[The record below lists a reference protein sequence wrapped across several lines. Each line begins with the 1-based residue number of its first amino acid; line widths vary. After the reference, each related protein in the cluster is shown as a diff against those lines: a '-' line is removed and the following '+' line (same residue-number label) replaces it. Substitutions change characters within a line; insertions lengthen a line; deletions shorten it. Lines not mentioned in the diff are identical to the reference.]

1 MSLFLSK
8 LKEITAS
15 IIQGSGLGPASYSV
29 NASDLHPVNILNSM
43 GKFAD
48 DTYLIVA
55 GKNAATRIAEIEN
68 VQNWATANN
77 LLLNH
82 SKSAEIIFTR
92 PRLNQIVKNSLPHPV
107 LGIPR
112 VSSIKLLGVTISEN
126 LSVSD
131 HVRATIGSCA
141 QSLYALR
148 MLRAHGLDSHSVQTV
163 YNAIVM
169 SKLLYASPAW
179 YGFTSKEDR
188 DRIDSFMKKS
198 SKFAFAPPDQ
208 TSFASLCE
216 KLDDKMFEKVSL
228 DEHHVLHCLLPPVN
242 VTGHNLR
249 RRTHSFVLPAK
260 CKTVLQDK
268 NFFKRVLYKDSY

>member
-1 MSLFLSK
+1 
-8 LKEITAS
+8 
-15 IIQGSGLGPASYSV
+15 
-29 NASDLHPVNILNSM
+29 M

-68 VQNWATANN
+68 VQIWVTANN
-77 LLLNH
+77 LRLNH
-82 SKSAEIIFTR
+82 SKSAEIILIR
-92 PRLNQIVKNSLPHPV
+92 PKLHQIVKKNSLPHPV
-107 LGIPR
+107 LRIPR
-112 VSSIKLLGVTISEN
+112 VSSIKILGVTINEN

-148 MLRAHGLDSHSVQTV
+148 LLRLDNHSVQTV
-163 YNAIVM
+163 YNAVVM

-188 DRIDSFMKKS
+188 DRIDLFMKKS
-198 SKFAFAPPDQ
+198 SKSAFAPPNQ

-216 KLDDKMFEKVSL
+216 KLDDKMFEKVSM
-228 DEHHVLHCLLPPVN
+228 DEHHVLHHLLPPVN
-242 VTGHNLR
+242 VTGHNLCR
-249 RRTHSFVLPAK
+249 RAHSFVLRAK

-268 NFFKRVLYKDSY
+268 NFFKRDLYKDSY

>member
-1 MSLFLSK
+1 M
-8 LKEITAS
+8 
-15 IIQGSGLGPASYSV
+15 
-29 NASDLHPVNILNSM
+29 
-43 GKFAD
+43 
-48 DTYLIVA
+48 
-55 GKNAATRIAEIEN
+55 
-68 VQNWATANN
+68 
-77 LLLNH
+77 
-82 SKSAEIIFTR
+82 
-92 PRLNQIVKNSLPHPV
+92 
-107 LGIPR
+107 
-112 VSSIKLLGVTISEN
+112 
-126 LSVSD
+126 SD

-148 MLRAHGLDSHSVQTV
+148 MLRANGLDNHSVQTV

-179 YGFTSKEDR
+179 YGFASKEDR

-198 SKFAFAPPDQ
+198 SKSAFAPPDQ
-208 TSFASLCE
+208 TSFASLSE
-216 KLDDKMFEKVSL
+216 KLDDKMFEQVSM
-228 DEHHVLHCLLPPVN
+228 DEHHVLHHSLPPVN